1 MQDGYLK
8 FDYNIKEED
17 IYQTIATTQTFQTYN
32 ISLNKKGYNEDYYK
46 RLLQK
51 NYYLTGPC
59 YDLEKIV
66 RRKKEEINL
75 CSPNMII

>member
-1 MQDGYLK
+1 MKIFEVKVRKRRY
-8 FDYNIKEED
+8 IKRHCYFTNFPD
-17 IYQTIATTQTFQTYN
+17 VSFF
-32 ISLNKKGYNEDYYK
+32 LNKNDTMKTFSKEF
-46 RLLQK
+46 LQK

-75 CSPNMII
+75 CSPNMIV